1 MKASA
6 EKEFSGDDVDFDPS
20 VSAASAMRELGEEL
34 YEDLLAKASLQL
46 LGKGLPPQLRHH
58 GFKMMRHL
66 FSSRSATAALVAKAI
81 WSGGISLLNDL
92 LSPVTYLSKSGPDDA
107 ELAAFILKWISD
119 FRGGLCEADLPEL
132 DEFLTNVMLL
142 LSSLI
147 EKHSES
153 IIAERPDELMVSTEK
168 DVLTVTSCLLAANAY
183 AEWVPVVHL
192 VKHGLVKRCESL
204 LHLSKFQT
212 YALKFF
218 KILCQRRRPITA
230 AQDYDDA
237 MGHVFEILM
246 SISQD
251 SLTKDRACS
260 DFSSEREL
268 DVAEGICDCL
278 VTLVSSNMQCIV
290 SDTIKTSCFLRQMLE
305 YYQHY
310 KIALHFQCLPF
321 WLMVLT
327 KGPK

>member
-1 MKASA
+1 
-6 EKEFSGDDVDFDPS
+6 
-20 VSAASAMRELGEEL
+20 
-34 YEDLLAKASLQL
+34 YWQ
-46 LGKGLPPQLRHH
+46 
-58 GFKMMRHL
+58 HL
-66 FSSRSATAALVAKAI
+66 FRSRSATATLVAKVI
-81 WSGGISLLNDL
+81 WSGGTSLLDDL

-204 LHLSKFQT
+204 LHLSRFQT

-218 KILCQRRRPITA
+218 KILCQRRRPLTVA
-230 AQDYDDA
+230 KDYDDA
-237 MGHVFEILM
+237 MSHVFEILM

-251 SLTKDRACS
+251 SLTKVAACS

-268 DVAEGICDCL
+268 NVAEGICDCL
-278 VTLVSSNMQCIV
+278 FTLVSSNMQCIIA
-290 SDTIKTSCFLRQMLE
+290 DTIKTSCFLRQMLE

-310 KIALHFQCLPF
+310 KIALHFQSLPF
-321 WLMVLT
+321 WL
-327 KGPK
+327 